1 MAWYKTGTI
10 TVTNGSTT
18 VTGSGT
24 QWIAN
29 AGVGEAL
36 YAPDGRLYEIT
47 NIASDTSITIAPAYL
62 GSTASGQA
70 YTFVPSQSYIRDL
83 ASQAADLV
91 NNYSTIA
98 NNAGVG
104 KFGDGTVTA
113 PGIRFSDDLDT
124 GFFRSAS
131 NEVTFVAGGVAQFKY
146 NASGLSISSGTAN
159 VTNLAYTGTLTGGTG
174 VVNIGSGQVYKDAS
188 GNLIVGTTATR
199 SVGNGF
205 QQVTSKQ
212 FFNELG
218 ATDLV
223 GFTSVLN
230 RNDSNALRLVLGK
243 SRATAAGGV
252 TAVQNGD
259 NLATLLFAG
268 ADGTTLN
275 SIAAEITASV
285 DGTPGTNDMPG
296 RLVFGT
302 TADGA
307 SSPTERMRI
316 DSSGNLQIGTNTSR
330 GKLHS
335 FASAFNPLNSTWA
348 TSASFTATGGFGGG
362 LAFVDGS
369 SGYGMWVQDSGGTFA
384 IGQGSTSSALT
395 ERMRIDSSGNV
406 GIGTSSPATKL
417 NVIGDIQ
424 VSRSTSASDAAINFG
439 SNSNN
444 YIFAGNSSNLM
455 TFATNGSE
463 RMRIDSSGNVGIGA
477 SLPEGRLQA
486 NASGDFSPAIIARSN
501 TSATNWARV
510 DWKNHNVAATGII
523 YLDQTGNFSIRN
535 DGAAPI
541 LFLTNGSNE
550 RMRIDSS
557 GNFLVGKTG
566 TDTTNAGAYFE
577 PSSIG
582 YGRLNFIKSTA
593 SGTGGT
599 VAAGFYYNG
608 TIVGSISNTSTATSY
623 VTSSDYR
630 LKENV
635 EPMTGALEKVAAL
648 KPCTYTWKSDGSDG
662 QGFIAHELQEVV
674 PDCVTGTKDAVDK
687 DGKPQY
693 QGVDTSFLIATLTAA
708 LQEQQA
714 LIQDL
719 TTRLTTLE
727 GK

>member
-463 RMRIDSSGNVGIGA
+463 RMRIDSSGN
-477 SLPEGRLQA
+477 L
-486 NASGDFSPAIIARSN
+486 
-501 TSATNWARV
+501 
-510 DWKNHNVAATGII
+510 
-523 YLDQTGNFSIRN
+523 
-535 DGAAPI
+535 
-541 LFLTNGSNE
+541 
-550 RMRIDSS
+550 
-557 GNFLVGKTG
+557 LVGKTG